1 MEFVF
6 KDMKMFWNY
15 KVVQLYKHTANH
27 WIEHLF
33 KMVDFMVYVFFH
45 KAIKI
50 STSVII
56 ALSK

>member
-27 WIEHLF
+27 WIEHLLNGGF
-33 KMVDFMVYVFFH
+33 YGICVFP
-45 KAIKI
+45 
-50 STSVII
+50 
-56 ALSK
+56 